1 MQLSL
6 QKRVTALEERRER
19 LDQQGIMLRAAY
31 DKTLEVDG
39 LKTSFL
45 HYMTKQ
51 MSGPTEQI
59 DHCVTTLCN
68 NYNAI
73 EQKELEKQVET
84 IARKGQTLLELLNH
98 MTHFTKADYQT
109 K

>member
-1 MQLSL
+1 
-6 QKRVTALEERRER
+6 
-19 LDQQGIMLRAAY
+19 MLRAAY

-59 DHCVTTLCN
+59 DHCVTALCN
-68 NYNAI
+68 DYNDM